1 MSENT
6 AINRTHNLDRNGL
19 ECKLDVT
26 MDGSVISTAYREK
39 IQEILHHHR
48 MRGFR
53 KGRIPQ
59 KLIEQRYGPDV
70 LKEVAGEFADKS
82 LQEAVEKEGITLAGP
97 PKVTIENTKVG
108 EDLTYH
114 ASFEVLPEFDLPDLK
129 KLSLK
134 IQEVSMDSKDEKAA
148 VEKVLADNPEWVD
161 SKKAAAKGDK
171 VVVDF
176 AGTIDGVAF
185 DGGTA
190 QGSEF
195 TLGQKQMLPDF
206 EAGVLGKKAGE
217 TVTVSCQFPGDY
229 HAENLRGKQAEFSIT
244 LQSVRSPKKAKLDK
258 AFVERVGK
266 KEQAVEDYKKSLLET
281 QAKECGWVAERL
293 HHNGVMAALDSSF
306 SFAVPKILADQEV
319 AMMKK
324 DPQHASG
331 GHDDAALQAKAEKN
345 IRLTL
350 VVRKLV
356 DHFALKVDQ
365 TKVTEYLTKMAPDF
379 IDPQAFVAWYEK
391 DQERMERVKVAV
403 LEQQVVEKVL
413 QESGAKKEKLSLSAA
428 QAILEKE

>member
-39 IQEILHHHR
+39 IQEILNHHR

-70 LKEVAGEFADKS
+70 LKEVAGELADKS
-82 LQEAVEKEGITLAGP
+82 LQEAVEKEGVTLAGP
-97 PKVTIENTKVG
+97 PQVTIENTKVG

-134 IQEVSMDSKDEKAA
+134 KQEVSLDSQDEKAA
-148 VEKVLADNPEWVD
+148 IEKVLADNPEWSD
-161 SKKAAAKGDK
+161 SKKPAASGDK

-176 AGTIDGVAF
+176 EGKIDGVVF
-185 DGGTA
+185 EGGTA
-190 QGSEF
+190 KGSEF

-217 TVTVSCQFPGDY
+217 TVVAPCQFPDDY
-229 HAENLRGKQAEFSIT
+229 HAQNLRGKKAEFSIT
-244 LQSVRSPKKAKLDK
+244 LQSVHSPKKGKLDEG
-258 AFVERVGK
+258 FVARVGK
-266 KEQAVEDYKKSLLET
+266 KDQSVEDFKKSLLES
-281 QAKECGWVAERL
+281 QAKECDWVAERL
-293 HHNGVMAALDSSF
+293 HHSAVMAALDKAF
-306 SFAVPKILADQEV
+306 SFAVPKVLAEQEV

-331 GHDDAALQAKAEKN
+331 DQDDAALQEKAEKN

-365 TKVTEYLTKMAPDF
+365 ARVTEYLTKMAPDF

-391 DQERMERVKVAV
+391 DQARMERVKVAV

-428 QAILEKE
+428 QDILEKE

>member
-1 MSENT
+1 MSENA

-19 ECKLDVT
+19 ECTLEVT
-26 MDGSVISTAYREK
+26 MDGTVISTAYREK
-39 IQEILHHHR
+39 IQEILNHHR
-48 MRGFR
+48 LRGFR

-70 LKEVAGEFADKS
+70 LKEVAGELADKS
-82 LQEAVEKEGITLAGP
+82 LQEAVEKEGVSLAGP
-97 PKVTIENTKVG
+97 PKVTIENTKIG
-108 EDLTYH
+108 EDLKYH

-129 KLSLK
+129 KFSLK
-134 IQEVSMDSKDEKAA
+134 TQEVVLDSKDEKAA
-148 VEKVLADNPEWVD
+148 IDKALADNPEWVS
-161 SKKAAAKGDK
+161 SKKAAANGDK

-176 AGTIDGVAF
+176 EGKVDGVAF

-195 TLGQKQMLPDF
+195 TIGQKQMLPDF

-217 TVTVSCQFPGDY
+217 TVVAPCQFPDDY
-229 HAENLRGKQAEFSIT
+229 HAQDLRGKRAEFSIT
-244 LQSVRSPKKAKLDK
+244 IQSIQSPKKAKLDE
-258 AFVERVGK
+258 AFVARVGK
-266 KEQAVEDYKKSLLET
+266 KGQTVDEYKKSLVEA
-281 QAKECGWVAERL
+281 QAKECSWVAERL
-293 HHNGVMAALDSSF
+293 HHDGVMSALDKAF
-306 SFAVPKILADQEV
+306 SFEVPKILAEQEV

-324 DPQHASG
+324 DPQHSQG
-331 GHDDAALQAKAEKN
+331 LDDAALQAKAEKN

-356 DHFALKVDQ
+356 EHFALKVDQ
-365 TKVTEYLTKMAPDF
+365 SKVTEYLTKMAPDF

-391 DQERMERVKVAV
+391 DQARMERVKVAV

-413 QESGAKKEKLSLSAA
+413 QESGAKKEKISLSKA
-428 QAILEKE
+428 QDLLEKE

>member
-6 AINRTHNLDRNGL
+6 AINRTHSLDRNGL

-39 IQEILHHHR
+39 IQEILNHHR
-48 MRGFR
+48 IRGFR

-82 LQEAVEKEGITLAGP
+82 LQEAVEKEGVTLAGP

-129 KLSLK
+129 ELSLK
-134 IQEVSMDSKDEKAA
+134 IQEVSMDSKDENAA

-161 SKKAAAKGDK
+161 SKKASVKGDK

-176 AGTIDGVAF
+176 SGTIDGVAF

-190 QGSEF
+190 KGSEF

-217 TVTVSCQFPGDY
+217 TATASCQFPDDY

-244 LQSVRSPKKAKLDK
+244 LQSVLSPKKAKLDQN
-258 AFVERVGK
+258 FVERVGK
-266 KEQAVEDYKKSLLET
+266 KDQTVEDYKKSLLET

-293 HHNGVMAALDSSF
+293 HHSGVMAALDKTF
-306 SFAVPKILADQEV
+306 SFAVPKVLADQEA

-324 DPQHASG
+324 DPQHAVG
-331 GHDDAALQAKAEKN
+331 GYDDAALQAKAEKN

-365 TKVTEYLTKMAPDF
+365 AKVTEYLTKMAPDF

>member
-6 AINRTHNLDRNGL
+6 AINRTHNLERNGL

-26 MDGSVISTAYREK
+26 MNGTVISTAYREK
-39 IQEILHHHR
+39 IQEILNHHR

-70 LKEVAGEFADKS
+70 LKEVAGELADKS
-82 LQEAVEKEGITLAGP
+82 LQEAVEKEKVTLAGP

-114 ASFEVLPEFDLPDLK
+114 ASFEILPEFDLPDLK

-134 IQEVSMDSKDEKAA
+134 SNEVVLDSKDEKAA
-148 VEKVLADNPEWVD
+148 IEKVLADNPEWVD
-161 SKKAAAKGDK
+161 SKKAAAEGDK

-176 AGTIDGVAF
+176 EGKVDGVAF

-217 TVTVSCQFPGDY
+217 TTVAPCQFPDDY
-229 HAENLRGKQAEFSIT
+229 HAENLRGKKAEFSIT
-244 LQSVRSPKKAKLDK
+244 VQAVRSPKKVKLDE
-258 AFVERVGK
+258 AFVKRVGK
-266 KEQAVEDYKKSLLET
+266 KDETVEGYKKSILDA
-281 QAKECGWVAERL
+281 QAKECTWVAERL
-293 HHNGVMAALDSSF
+293 HHNTVMDALDKLF
-306 SFAVPKILADQEV
+306 SFAVPKVLVEQEV

-324 DPQHASG
+324 DPQHISAG
-331 GHDDAALQAKAEKN
+331 EDDAALQAKAEKN

-365 TKVTEYLTKMAPDF
+365 SKVTEYLTKMAPDF

-391 DQERMERVKVAV
+391 DQARMERVKVAV

-413 QESGAKKEKLSLSAA
+413 HESGAKKEKLSLTAA
-428 QAILEKE
+428 QDLLEKE